1 MDVVQDRIILVAY
14 SLRFAIVIFEKER
27 LNAEDAWIQF
37 LVVVLVKLY
46 QIGLFLKL
54 IKINSGRESAG
65 RWLESWKV
73 RYVGR

>member
-1 MDVVQDRIILVAY
+1 MQKMLGY
-14 SLRFAIVIFEKER
+14 
-27 LNAEDAWIQF
+27 NF

>member
-1 MDVVQDRIILVAY
+1 M
-14 SLRFAIVIFEKER
+14 IFEKER

-46 QIGLFLKL
+46 QIGLFLKQ
-54 IKINSGRESAG
+54 IKINPGRESVG

-73 RYVGR
+73 GYAGR

>member
-1 MDVVQDRIILVAY
+1 M
-14 SLRFAIVIFEKER
+14 IFEKER
-27 LNAEDAWIQF
+27 LTAEDAWIQF
-37 LVVVLVKLY
+37 SVVVLVKLY

-54 IKINSGRESAG
+54 IKINSGRESVG